1 MLRYKARS
9 GLGTGDVASI
19 FSTGAWTVGVLRK
32 VRRAQSLPSLSSNQ
46 LQDLALGGDG
56 RREAERHERHPEQQI
71 KQDFHGWNH
80 RVLGA
85 CRSGTH

>member
-1 MLRYKARS
+1 MRKCDATL
-9 GLGTGDVASI
+9 I
-19 FSTGAWTVGVLRK
+19 FSTGAVAGGVSPK
-32 VRRAQSLPSLSSNQ
+32 VRRAHTLASLNSNQ

-56 RREAERHERHPEQQI
+56 SREAQRHERDPQQQI